1 MRYAV
6 VVFLLIAGV
15 GGVAQVP
22 GQAPVQ
28 GLVQVPTRAPGQGQT
43 PAQVPTQTP
52 TRTPVQMPVQV
63 PTQMP
68 VQMQVHTPAQ
78 MPVQTPVQVPVQTPA
93 QARYPWQNRGL
104 SVEERIDNLLSLLTI
119 DEKIT
124 CLSTNPTIP
133 RLGLRGTGQSEGLHG
148 LALGVPGGWGRRTP
162 VATTTFPQAIG
173 MAETWDTAL
182 IRRAAAIEGYEARYT
197 SQTLGK
203 GGLVIRA
210 PNADLGR
217 DPRWGRTEEC
227 YGEDAFFNGTLVQA
241 YVRGLQGDDP
251 HYWQA
256 ASLMKHFLA
265 NSNENGR
272 DSSSSDFDERLWRE
286 YYSLPFSMGVEAGSR
301 AYMAS
306 YNKVNGIPQAVN
318 PSLRKI
324 TVDEWGQNGII
335 CTDGGAYRMLL
346 TAHHAFK
353 TPEEAAA
360 ACVKSGINQFLDN
373 YRAGVK
379 GALDQRLLTEKDVDT
394 ALRGVFR
401 VMIKLGLWDDSTLVP
416 YTAIRGGEPPFMNAE
431 HQRLVRLLTQKSI
444 VLLKNTDRFLPLDK
458 HKIHSVAVLGSR
470 SDQVY
475 GDWYSGSPGDAVS
488 PLQGI
493 ISKLGPEFMV
503 NHTTNNDLA
512 VSLAASSDIA
522 IVCVGNH
529 PTGGENKGWKQV
541 SVASEGREAVDR
553 EQIDLDSAQ
562 ENLVERVM
570 AVNPHTVVVL
580 ISSFP
585 YSINWINEHVP
596 AILHLTHNSQELG
609 NALADVL
616 FGDVDPGGRLV
627 QTWPRS
633 LDQLPPMMDYDIR
646 HGRTYMYLKGEPLY
660 PFGYGLS
667 YTSWRY
673 DSLRISS
680 PVIKDGVTVS
690 INVTNTGDREG
701 DEVVQLYVSHEN
713 SKVPRPIKELKGFC
727 RLTLRANETKTVR
740 FRLSAKDLAYWNVAR
755 QGECEV

>member
-1 MRYAV
+1 MKKTIL
-6 VVFLLIAGV
+6 FLFLVIA
-15 GGVAQVP
+15 AQIQTHA
-22 GQAPVQ
+22 QAP
-28 GLVQVPTRAPGQGQT
+28 GRA
-43 PAQVPTQTP
+43 
-52 TRTPVQMPVQV
+52 R
-63 PTQMP
+63 
-68 VQMQVHTPAQ
+68 
-78 MPVQTPVQVPVQTPA
+78 
-93 QARYPWQNRGL
+93 ARVEARDETHAPSGYPFQNRDL
-104 SVEERIDNLLSLLTI
+104 PVEKRIDNLLSLLTI

-133 RLGLRGTGQSEGLHG
+133 RLGLKGTGHSEGLHG

-162 VATTTFPQAIG
+162 VATTIFPQSIG

-197 SQTLGK
+197 NQTLGK

-241 YVRGLQGDDP
+241 YVHGLQGDDP
-251 HYWQA
+251 RYWQA

-286 YYSLPFSMGVEAGSR
+286 YYSVPFRMGVEAGSR

-318 PSLRKI
+318 PSLKKI
-324 TVDEWGQNGII
+324 TVDEWGQDGII
-335 CTDGGAYRMLL
+335 CTDGGAYRMLVS
-346 TAHHAFK
+346 AHHYFK

-360 ACVKSGINQFLDN
+360 ACVKAGINQFLDN

-379 GALDQRLLTEKDVDT
+379 GALDQHLLSEKDIDT

-401 VMIKLGLWDDSTLVP
+401 VMIKLGLLDDSALVP
-416 YTAIRGGEPPFMNAE
+416 YASIRGGEPPFMDPQ
-431 HQRLVRLLTQKSI
+431 HRQFVRLLTQKSI
-444 VLLKNTDRFLPLDK
+444 VLLKNADHFLPLDRRK
-458 HKIHSVAVLGSR
+458 LHSIAVLGPR
-470 SDQVY
+470 SDRVLS
-475 GDWYSGSPGDAVS
+475 DWYSGSSGYAVS

-493 ISKLGPEFMV
+493 INKSGPDITV
-503 NHTTNNDLA
+503 NHTTNSDLA
-512 VSLAASSDIA
+512 VSLAKSSDVA

-529 PTGGENKGWKQV
+529 PTGGDNKGWKQV
-541 SVASEGREAVDR
+541 SDPSEGREAVDR
-553 EQIDLDSAQ
+553 ERIDLDSAQ
-562 ENLVERVM
+562 ENLIERIM
-570 AVNPHTVVVL
+570 AVNPHTIVVL

-585 YSINWINEHVP
+585 YSIYWINEHVP
-596 AILHLTHNSQELG
+596 AIVHLTHNSQELG

-627 QTWPRS
+627 ETWPRS

-646 HGRTYMYLKGEPLY
+646 HGRTYMYFKGEPLY

-667 YTSWRY
+667 YTTFKY
-673 DSLRISS
+673 DNLRVSS
-680 PVIKDGVTVS
+680 AVLKDAETITVD
-690 INVTNTGDREG
+690 VTNTGDRTG

-713 SKVPRPIKELKGFC
+713 SKVIRPIKELRGFS
-727 RLTLRANETKTVR
+727 RITLRPGETKTVV
-740 FRLSAKDLAYWNVAR
+740 FRLTPKDLAYWNTAR
-755 QGECEV
+755 HRFETEQDRVRVMVGGSSADQRATAEFRVSVRGGTSQ

>member
-1 MRYAV
+1 MQVSRRCNELAMKKLFFLILLAV
-6 VVFLLIAGV
+6 QTQARTL
-15 GGVAQVP
+15 AQV
-22 GQAPVQ
+22 Q
-28 GLVQVPTRAPGQGQT
+28 
-43 PAQVPTQTP
+43 
-52 TRTPVQMPVQV
+52 
-63 PTQMP
+63 
-68 VQMQVHTPAQ
+68 
-78 MPVQTPVQVPVQTPA
+78 
-93 QARYPWQNRGL
+93 YPFQNRDL
-104 SVEERIDNLLSLLTI
+104 PVEKRIDNLLSLLTV

-133 RLGLRGTGQSEGLHG
+133 RLGLKGTGHSEGLHG
-148 LALGVPGGWGRRTP
+148 LALGVPGGWGRKTP
-162 VATTTFPQAIG
+162 IATTIFPQSIG

-182 IRRAAAIEGYEARYT
+182 IRRAAAIEGYEARYVN
-197 SQTLGK
+197 QTLGK

-241 YVRGLQGDDP
+241 FVHGLQGDESR
-251 HYWQA
+251 YWQA

-265 NSNENGR
+265 NSNENSR

-286 YYSLPFSMGVEAGSR
+286 YYSVPFRMGVEAGSR

-318 PSLRKI
+318 PALRKI

-335 CTDGGAYRMLL
+335 CTDGGAYRLL
-346 TAHHAFK
+346 ITAHHYFK

-360 ACVKSGINQFLDN
+360 ACVKAGINQFLDN
-373 YRAGVK
+373 YKAGVK
-379 GALDQRLLTEKDVDT
+379 GAVDQHLLTEKDIDT
-394 ALRGVFR
+394 VLRGVFR
-401 VMIKLGLWDDSTLVP
+401 VMIKLGELDDSTLVP
-416 YTAIRGGEPPFMNAE
+416 YAAIRGGQPPFMDVRNK
-431 HQRLVRLLTQKSI
+431 QFVRLITGKSV
-444 VLLKNTDRFLPLDK
+444 VLLKNAGGFLPLDRGK
-458 HKIHSVAVLGSR
+458 LHSIAVLGPR
-470 SDQVY
+470 SDQVI
-475 GDWYSGSPGDAVS
+475 GDWYSGSSGYAVS
-488 PLQGI
+488 PLAGI
-493 ISKLGPEFMV
+493 IGKLGPDFAV
-503 NHTTNNDLA
+503 NHTTNSDLA
-512 VSLAASSDIA
+512 VSLAKSSDIA

-529 PTGGENKGWKQV
+529 PTGGEGKGWKQV

-553 EQIDLDSAQ
+553 DQIDLDSVQ

-570 AVNPHTVVVL
+570 AVNPNTVVVL

-596 AILHLTHNSQELG
+596 AIVHLTQNSQELG

-627 QTWPRS
+627 QTWVKS

-646 HGRTYMYLKGEPLY
+646 HGRTYMYFKGTALY

-667 YTSWRY
+667 YTSFGY
-673 DSLRISS
+673 GNLRFSAAGL
-680 PVIKDGVTVS
+680 KDTMNITVD
-690 INVTNTGDREG
+690 VTNTGDRVG

-713 SKVPRPIKELKGFC
+713 SKVVRAIKELKGFS
-727 RLTLRANETKTVR
+727 RITLRAGETRAVS
-740 FRLSAKDLAYWNVAR
+740 FRIGRKDLAYWDVGR
-755 QGECEV
+755 QRWETEKDQVKVMVGGSSVDERVVGRFGVK